1 MNKTEKL
8 LLTSTL
14 DLRGTRVN
22 QVMIPAKSFFMVEE
36 REVINAKM
44 VSEIT
49 NKDYSY
55 ILVYR
60 EKRNSIVGMI
70 KVKEFAIKYLL
81 S

>member
-1 MNKTEKL
+1 
-8 LLTSTL
+8 
-14 DLRGTRVN
+14 
-22 QVMIPAKSFFMVEE
+22 MIPAKSFFMVEE

>member
-36 REVINAKM
+36 REVINAKV

-49 NKDYSY
+49 DKDYSY